1 MVAGLCIFISFIS
14 FHVLLFH
21 LITFLIPLFPFIS
34 LCLPFC
40 KHFKGSFL
48 PDLFGFSPGPPLAGA
63 TPSIWC
69 GWRAPDWWEHQEG
82 CRDLGCPHI
91 HEVSEA
97 RSITISPFWVMIW
110 AGEAC

>member
-63 TPSIWC
+63 TLGVAGEPRTGGSIKRGAGTWA
-69 GWRAPDWWEHQEG
+69 APT
-82 CRDLGCPHI
+82 
-91 HEVSEA
+91 ST
-97 RSITISPFWVMIW
+97 RSLRPGPSPFHPS
-110 AGEAC
+110 GL